1 MLRPPRNP
9 KRPLLTFALMMR
21 TGLVSLIML
30 AGAFW
35 LFFWELNRAGETLAE
50 ARTAVVNVVVLV
62 ELGYLF
68 NCRSLNHSI
77 WCIGLFTN
85 RAAIIGSVAMIA
97 AQLCFT
103 YAPVMNKLFHTAP
116 IGTVT
121 WLRIA
126 AVAATSFATVEFEK
140 WVRFGGQR
148 AKPAMPE

>member
-1 MLRPPRNP
+1 V
-9 KRPLLTFALMMR
+9 KH
-21 TGLVSLIML
+21 VSISVIT
-30 AGAFW
+30 
-35 LFFWELNRAGETLAE
+35 EVNRQIIDL

-62 ELGYLF
+62 ERGYLF

-116 IGTVT
+116 IGAVT

-126 AVAATSFATVEFEK
+126 AVAAASLATVEFEK

-148 AKPAMPE
+148 GKPRCPNKPVGSAPAIRRASN